1 MKARVIFG
9 LVALLAATF
18 TLAAQDASLSS
29 EKLRLLED
37 RIQVLEKEA
46 ARYKAAFEALDRL
59 FLSAVRLLEEDR
71 KADERLVEAS
81 AGLSRAARET
91 EAEIER
97 TVAESRA
104 VIAYLKTKV
113 KERPTLLFTG
123 RAGWHILLGAS
134 AGAYL
139 CWEPLPW
146 LGFQA
151 GAELWFTDAFH
162 PAFPLL
168 LTLRLGLN

>member
-1 MKARVIFG
+1 MNARVIFI
-9 LVALLAATF
+9 LVALFASTF

-46 ARYKAAFEALDRL
+46 ARYKEAYEELDRL
-59 FLSAVRLLEEDR
+59 FLAAVRLLEKDEM
-71 KADERLVEAS
+71 ADEKLVEAS
-81 AGLSRAARET
+81 AGLARAARET

-97 TVAESRA
+97 TVAESRE

-113 KERPTLLFTG
+113 QERPTLLVAG
-123 RAGWHILLGAS
+123 RAGWHILFGAS

-151 GAELWFTDAFH
+151 GAELWYTDAFH
-162 PAFPLL
+162 PAFPLV